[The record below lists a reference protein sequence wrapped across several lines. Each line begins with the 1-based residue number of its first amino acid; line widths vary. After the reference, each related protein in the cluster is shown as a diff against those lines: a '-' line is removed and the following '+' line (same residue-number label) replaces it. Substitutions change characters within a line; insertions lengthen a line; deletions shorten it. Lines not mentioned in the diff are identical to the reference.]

1 MMLTRDGKIL
11 FSTRVTRLFA
21 YGLLS
26 VVLALYLAEI
36 GLSETQIGL
45 LLSLTLAG
53 DVVVSLSLTAVA
65 DRIGRRRVLKVG
77 AALMVL
83 AGVAFATTRYLPLLT
98 AAAII
103 GTISPSGN
111 EVGPF
116 LAIEQAA
123 LTQILPGKARTRVF
137 AWYSLAGSLATAL
150 GSLCGGALTES
161 LHRVTGRALDGY
173 RAVIVS
179 YALLGTALLLMF
191 GRLTLSTEIGKPPAA
206 PVLREKRGGRFLG
219 LSRSRGFVFKLSGL
233 FMIDAFAG
241 GLIVQSLIAYW
252 FNRKFGA
259 DVAVLGSIFFGAHVL
274 AGFSA
279 LLAARI
285 AAKIGLI
292 NTMVFTHLP
301 SNVLLILVPLM
312 PTLPL
317 AILALL
323 LRFSISQMDV
333 PTRQSYTMAVVAPD
347 ERSAAS
353 GVTNIARS
361 LGAAISPSLSGLFLT
376 IPFLFGAPFYLAGGM
391 KIVYDVLLY
400 RSFKALKP
408 PEEK

>member
-252 FNRKFGA
+252 FYLRFGTPPA
-259 DVAVLGSIFFGAHVL
+259 LLGAIFFGANIF

-279 LLAARI
+279 LAASRI
-285 AAKIGLI
+285 ADRFGLL
-292 NTMVFTHLP
+292 NTMVWTHIP
-301 SNVLLILVPLM
+301 SNFLLMLVPLM
-312 PTLPL
+312 PNLPSAVAVLL
-317 AILALL
+317 A
-323 LRFSISQMDV
+323 RFSISQMDV
-333 PTRQSYTMAVVAPD
+333 PTRQSYTMAVVDPE
-347 ERSAAS
+347 ERSAAAGIS
-353 GVTNIARS
+353 NVART
-361 LGAAISPSLSGLFLT
+361 AAAALAPFLT
-376 IPFLFGAPFYLAGGM
+376 GGLFGAALLSLPFYLSGGL
-391 KIVYDVLLY
+391 KIIYDLLLF
-400 RSFKALKP
+400 RSFRSVRP
-408 PEEK
+408 PEEQ